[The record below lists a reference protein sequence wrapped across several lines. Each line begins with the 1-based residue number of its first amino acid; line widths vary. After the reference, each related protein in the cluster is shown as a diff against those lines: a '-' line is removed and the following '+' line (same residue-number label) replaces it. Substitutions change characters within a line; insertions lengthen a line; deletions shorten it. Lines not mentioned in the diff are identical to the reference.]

1 MRKTQM
7 ALAAVAL
14 VASTAAMADVTVSGR
29 FDAGVQ
35 SGTGT
40 ADLNGADAGT
50 LKRQLSGAGLL
61 APNQLNFSGS
71 EDLGNGMKASFM
83 VSTLLNGGLLGSPLF
98 LQQNVGLSGDFGSLK
113 IGTQVDSFWGAG
125 LANFDVTGGGNMG
138 SAVTAV
144 FMHGASG
151 VFHNNTISYAAPSI
165 GGVNLAG
172 SYVVNDGS
180 TARSTAAIKQGDY
193 SVAGTADVGSVKLG
207 GGYSV
212 VNTNKSYFLGAG
224 SDLGFAS
231 VNIIY
236 LTSDAVAGAAG
247 AKAATTGVNGKVPL
261 VGSLAATAGYYS
273 TDGTTI
279 NGTNTSV
286 GLLYGL
292 SKQTTVFGNYERAT
306 GNTKLGY
313 GYSGTGQGTA
323 GDIVTV
329 GVAHSF

>member
-1 MRKTQM
+1 MKKTQM

-14 VASTAAMADVTVSGR
+14 VASTAAMAQVTVSGR

-35 SGTGT
+35 NGSGT
-40 ADLNGADAGT
+40 ADLNGTTAGSI
-50 LKRQLSGAGLL
+50 KRAYSGAGLL

-83 VSTLLNGGLLGSPLF
+83 VSTLLDGGLLGSPLF
-98 LQQNVGLSGDFGSLK
+98 LQQNVGISGDFGALK

-138 SAVTAV
+138 SAVTAA
-144 FMHGASG
+144 FMHGATG
-151 VFHNNTISYAAPSI
+151 VFHNNTVSYTAPSI
-165 GGVNLAG
+165 AGVNLAG

-212 VNTNKSYFLGAG
+212 VNTNKSFFLGAG
-224 SDLGFAS
+224 TDLGFGT
-231 VNIIY
+231 VNVIY
-236 LTSDAVAGAAG
+236 LNSNAVSGVAN
-247 AKAATTGVNGKVPL
+247 KSATTTGINGKVPL
-261 VGSLAATAGYYS
+261 VGALAATAGYYS

-292 SKQTTVFGNYERAT
+292 SKQTTVFGNYEKAT
-306 GNTKLGY
+306 GNTKLGF